1 MMSRRLRRGQSSPP
15 SFTLA
20 DRLAHSLTLSCGRPR
35 PTTDETLKI
44 LGSLYGQSDNK
55 GKREK
60 AAQHLKRVSELKPQD
75 IDNWIELAMLLES
88 VDQVGAIE
96 AYTKA
101 SKRLEK
107 HGFQVPPEILNN
119 LGCLHFNVS
128 RKAAKAADRAAAL
141 AESKSCY
148 NTALTALTP
157 DAALDDAAYAE
168 TLAGI
173 AVTVRYNIARVTE
186 ASQHS
191 TSSPRLLTVKTQST
205 GEGGT
210 LPLEPGAVLEL
221 VSATANASGTYDVRV
236 RSGPDGEGEIGEEGA
251 RAPKPTGTVKAMDVE
266 PASASATQMYEDL
279 LEEHPNYTHCHL
291 RLASMQAAKGQYGKA
306 EELVKTALGANQKD
320 AEVWTAWGNIY
331 MNKTRADLNTAQK
344 KFETIIKENRGPEH
358 QSYAALQL
366 GNIWLAAANG
376 APNEAKRLQYLGR
389 AADSF
394 KSVLKKDD
402 RNLYAANGIGCVF
415 AQQGRLAEAKD
426 VFISVREAAPTMPE
440 PWINLAHIYLEQ
452 KSYDNAIQLYGNCL
466 KKHYDDN
473 DVQLMQFQ
481 ARACFKASKF
491 AECRQVLLKAMH
503 IAPADEVVR
512 YNTGVATMKLAE
524 QILRSADSTLDG
536 VEGAM
541 THLRS
546 ARLIFQ
552 YLGFAKPKK
561 ISEEIIKKNQKT
573 CNDFLAQA
581 KGRSEEAER
590 RADQKQKA
598 RLKVNKVKMQFEQDL
613 EVKKQRA
620 VEEAVEVEKLRL
632 ERLQKFDTEAQAVD
646 MLTIEVKRKAAGP
659 RRPRKPKTTADGD
672 ILSEEEGENGAGPAE
687 DRDGAPKKPKAKRK
701 PKGEKKKPAQKRQ
714 KLARGDDDDSDSDE
728 DGDAPAKP
736 KAKPKKINPKVK
748 SKEFISESEDEDEP
762 MTAAEPDAA
771 EANGDGNGAIAPVTV
786 TDTMGADSE

>member
-1 MMSRRLRRGQSSPP
+1 MFPP
-15 SFTLA
+15 PVTLPH
-20 DRLAHSLTLSCGRPR
+20 RLAHPRTPSCEPSLSVA
-35 PTTDETLKI
+35 DETLKI

-128 RKAAKAADRAAAL
+128 RKATKAADSSKAL
-141 AESKSCY
+141 AESKRCY
-148 NTALTALTP
+148 DTALSTLTP
-157 DAALDDAAYAE
+157 DAAQDDAAYAE

-205 GEGGT
+205 GADGT
-210 LPLEPGAVLEL
+210 LPLDPGAVLEL
-221 VSATANASGTYDVRV
+221 VSAAADASGTHEVRV
-236 RSGPDGEGEIGEEGA
+236 RSGPDGEGEIGEEGD
-251 RAPKPTGTVKAMDVE
+251 RAPKATGMVRAMDVE
-266 PASASATQMYEDL
+266 PVSASATQMYEDL

-291 RLASMQAAKGQYGKA
+291 RLASMQAAKGQFGKA
-306 EELVKTALGANQKD
+306 EELVKTALGVNQKD

-331 MNKTRADLNTAQK
+331 MNKPRADLNTAQK
-344 KFETIIKENRGPEH
+344 KFEAIIKENRGSEH

-426 VFISVREAAPTMPE
+426 VFISVREAAPSMPE

-524 QILRSADSTLDG
+524 QMLRSVDATLDG
-536 VEGAM
+536 VDVAI

-561 ISEEIIKKNQKT
+561 ISDEVIKKNQKT

-581 KGRSEEAER
+581 KGRSEEAKR
-590 RADQKQKA
+590 RADQRQSA
-598 RLKVNKVKMQFEQDL
+598 QLKVDKVKMQFEQDL
-613 EVKKQRA
+613 AAKKQRA
-620 VEEAVEVEKLRL
+620 AEDAVEAEKLRL
-632 ERLQKFDTEAQAVD
+632 ERLQKFDTETQATGA
-646 MLTIEVKRKAAGP
+646 LTIEVKRKSVGT
-659 RRPRKPKTTADGD
+659 RRPRKSKAAAEGE
-672 ILSEEEGENGAGPAE
+672 IISEEEGDNGAGPAE
-687 DRDGAPKKPKAKRK
+687 IGDGTPKKPKAKRK
-701 PKGEKKKPAQKRQ
+701 TKGEKKKPTKRR
-714 KLARGDDDDSDSDE
+714 KIDRGDDDDSDSDD
-728 DGDAPAKP
+728 DGETPAKP
-736 KAKPKKINPKVK
+736 KAKPKKFNPKVK

-762 MTAAEPDAA
+762 MAVAEPAAAET
-771 EANGDGNGAIAPVTV
+771 NGDGTGAVAAPG
-786 TDTMGADSE
+786 DAGAVSE